1 MARMHDC
8 QNLMKEGRCD
18 EWIMK
23 TFRTE
28 ESAGMEDHEMEK
40 SLERADAICSAC
52 AQFLERKAAPEQHSG
67 THQLLKKGKLVI
79 S

>member
-8 QNLMKEGRCD
+8 QNLMSEGKCD
-18 EWIMK
+18 AWIMK

-28 ESAGMEDHEMEK
+28 RSADMDTHEMEK
-40 SLERADAICSAC
+40 SLERADEICSAC
-52 AQFLERKAAPEQHSG
+52 AHFLKKKPSPEQHSG